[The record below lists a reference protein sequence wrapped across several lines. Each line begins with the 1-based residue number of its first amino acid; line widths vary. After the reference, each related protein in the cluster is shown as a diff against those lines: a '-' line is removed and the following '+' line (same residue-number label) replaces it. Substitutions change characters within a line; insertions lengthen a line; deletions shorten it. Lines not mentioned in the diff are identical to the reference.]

1 MLIPAGRELR
11 DAGVG
16 GSLQLPPGV
25 AIGVRASKKKSFVI
39 YSVIFAYLK
48 KKTTHTHTQGHYSL
62 EIQRTNFFSRITLWN
77 ICFSS
82 LNSVGYMYLERLKL
96 LDITE
101 LCLK

>member
-48 KKTTHTHTQGHYSL
+48 KKNHTHTHTRTLFIGNSTDEFFFSHHSL
-62 EIQRTNFFSRITLWN
+62 EYMFFKSKFCGIHVSR
-77 ICFSS
+77 
-82 LNSVGYMYLERLKL
+82 K
-96 LDITE
+96 TE
-101 LCLK
+101 TARHH